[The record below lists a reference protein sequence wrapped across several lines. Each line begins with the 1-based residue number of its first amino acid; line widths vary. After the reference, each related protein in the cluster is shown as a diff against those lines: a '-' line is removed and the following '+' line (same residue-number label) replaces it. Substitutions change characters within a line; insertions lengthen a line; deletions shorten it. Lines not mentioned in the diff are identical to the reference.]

1 MFKIEKILADGLPVY
16 LSTYLG
22 NNHGIVF
29 YFTTGN
35 GGYSNYRVVI
45 IV

>member
-16 LSTYLG
+16 LSTYLR

-29 YFTTGN
+29 CFTTRN
-35 GGYSNYRVVI
+35 GEYSNYRVVVI
-45 IV
+45 I